1 MSSKQKRALAALI
14 LAAVA
19 GGLAAFAPG
28 VSCSVDEQ
36 TIEDLIPDEPSS
48 APASEPSPVPGS
60 SEASDGG
67 SSGSESSSG
76 GSPAAPATIVAPSG
90 DSGSV

>member
-14 LAAVA
+14 LAALA
-19 GGLAAFAPG
+19 GGLATFAPG

-36 TIEDLIPDEPSS
+36 VVEDLIPDEPSS
-48 APASEPSPVPGS
+48 APAPSPPPASGS

-67 SSGSESSSG
+67 SSGSESSSE